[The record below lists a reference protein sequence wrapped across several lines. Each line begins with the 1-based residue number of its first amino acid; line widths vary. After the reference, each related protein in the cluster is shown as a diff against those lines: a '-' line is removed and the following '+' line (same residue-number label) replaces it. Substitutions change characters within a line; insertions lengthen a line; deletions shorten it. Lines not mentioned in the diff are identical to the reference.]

1 MGSKHEAHFQLIT
14 KVCHMGTLKETF
26 TQKTAVCH
34 LRSQDC
40 TTAALPVPVFLVK
53 PVAYLLL
60 FISKQTYTM

>member
-1 MGSKHEAHFQLIT
+1 
-14 KVCHMGTLKETF
+14 MGTLKETF